1 MQNSRFFDEK
11 YYYFLRPDVF
21 SKKRSAA
28 LHYLLYGWKE
38 GTNPSEYFNTCTYL
52 KTYPDINFNPLLH
65 YELFG
70 KNERRTA
77 GIKPSLRGQLEALQI
92 EVNNYRRQTAE
103 IQLVV
108 QEERVLRQ
116 NYANTI
122 EELKK
127 QINNITNILNS
138 KLEDLQN
145 DFESKLTD
153 LKNNFESMQAEQR
166 GYFEAKLTKQQDD
179 FESQAAKTQLE
190 QEKTLLAYQKQ
201 ELERAVVREEN
212 VLQMQRELFELKAAQ
227 ENVKKSIDNKVLEAE
242 IENIQKNILQQAERK
257 MSDKINA
264 LPESKVRNSRH
275 INKEALVGKIE
286 DFEGTGI
293 NEEGG
298 RDRKIIVN
306 LTSFP
311 ERMYDIHYCLYSLL
325 NQSCRP
331 DMLVLWLAEEEFPGK
346 EKDIPSKVLKLRRNG
361 LTIKWCRNLHSYKKL
376 IPALRAFPND
386 ILVTADDDI
395 FYPENWLE
403 SLYESY
409 LGNPEFIHSHRAH
422 RIKLEDGRVA
432 PYSAWEKCVAD
443 VFPSYLNFLTSG
455 GGVLAVP
462 GHFHRDMTE
471 ERLFRSLCPQGDDIW
486 FWAMAVMNG
495 TRVNV
500 VKNPVNNITYINPER
515 EFNLNGERTLFSQNK
530 AGGNDKQLAAVLE
543 HYPEIMEKLSRC

>member
-1 MQNSRFFDEK
+1 MGKMRRLMKGAIKRLPLVRGLVRKLRELRAVSDELRARLDDMGAVYGGRFE
-11 YYYFLRPDVF
+11 
-21 SKKRSAA
+21 A
-28 LHYLLYGWKE
+28 
-38 GTNPSEYFNTCTYL
+38 
-52 KTYPDINFNPLLH
+52 
-65 YELFG
+65 
-70 KNERRTA
+70 
-77 GIKPSLRGQLEALQI
+77 LEA
-92 EVNNYRRQTAE
+92 ESSGHRRQTAE
-103 IQLVV
+103 IQLAV
-108 QEERVLRQ
+108 QEERALRQ
-116 NYANTI
+116 GQAGTV
-122 EELKK
+122 EDLKK
-127 QINNITNILNS
+127 QIGSLS
-138 KLEDLQN
+138 AELSRQQKDFEAMMSEQREKLE
-145 DFESKLTD
+145 TR
-153 LKNNFESMQAEQR
+153 LK
-166 GYFEAKLTKQQDD
+166 
-179 FESQAAKTQLE
+179 E
-190 QEKTLLAYQKQ
+190 QERAFSDWRSRETESRIKIQEELLKVRQDSYETARSLRDAVGRLEESSAKIQ
-201 ELERAVVREEN
+201 EA
-212 VLQMQRELFELKAAQ
+212 
-227 ENVKKSIDNKVLEAE
+227 
-242 IENIQKNILQQAERK
+242 QKNILQQAERK

-275 INKEALVGKIE
+275 INKEALAGKIE

-376 IPALRAFPND
+376 IPALKAFPDD

-395 FYPENWLE
+395 FYPGNWLE

-409 LGNPEFIHSHRAH
+409 LGNPEFIHCHRAH
-422 RIKLEDGRVA
+422 RIKLEDGRAA

-443 VFPSYLNFLTSG
+443 VFPSYLNFLTG
-455 GGVLAVP
+455 VGGVLAVP
-462 GHFHRDMTE
+462 GHFHQDMTE

>member
-1 MQNSRFFDEK
+1 MQNSRYFDEK

-77 GIKPSLRGQLEALQI
+77 GIKPLLRGQLETLQT

-145 DFESKLTD
+145 DFDSKLADYQDDFDSKLTD

-212 VLQMQRELFELKAAQ
+212 VLKMQRELFEVERKNFDL
-227 ENVKKSIDNKVLEAE
+227 
-242 IENIQKNILQQAERK
+242 QKNIDENAKRVKELSGLEIKIDSYRKEHSQKVKAAEECLWADIFKDTVNDSVWLKNKTFSPGRWAVGYPYLYVLYRVLNEIK
-257 MSDKINA
+257 PSNILELGLGVSTKIIGQYAQYYKDVNHTVVENDSEWIDFFNRDFTLSDNT
-264 LPESKVRNSRH
+264 
-275 INKEALVGKIE
+275 KIE
-286 DFEGTGI
+286 QLNWVFEPFEDANSVRVFENFQPTFFDKQFDFI
-293 NEEGG
+293 SIDAPFGG
-298 RDRKIIVN
+298 DMKEYSRIDVCKM
-306 LTSFP
+306 LPHCLKKSFVIMIDDY
-311 ERMYDIHYCLYSLL
+311 ERIGEKHTVEKM
-325 NQSCRP
+325 
-331 DMLVLWLAEEEFPGK
+331 K
-346 EKDIPSKVLKLRRNG
+346 EKLNDAGLK
-361 LTIKWCRNLHSYKKL
+361 YKTGVYSGKKDL
-376 IPALRAFPND
+376 LLFA
-386 ILVTADDDI
+386 
-395 FYPENWLE
+395 
-403 SLYESY
+403 S
-409 LGNPEFIHSHRAH
+409 
-422 RIKLEDGRVA
+422 EDL
-432 PYSAWEKCVAD
+432 K
-443 VFPSYLNFLTSG
+443 FLCS
-455 GGVLAVP
+455 
-462 GHFHRDMTE
+462 M
-471 ERLFRSLCPQGDDIW
+471 
-486 FWAMAVMNG
+486 
-495 TRVNV
+495 
-500 VKNPVNNITYINPER
+500 
-515 EFNLNGERTLFSQNK
+515 
-530 AGGNDKQLAAVLE
+530 
-543 HYPEIMEKLSRC
+543 